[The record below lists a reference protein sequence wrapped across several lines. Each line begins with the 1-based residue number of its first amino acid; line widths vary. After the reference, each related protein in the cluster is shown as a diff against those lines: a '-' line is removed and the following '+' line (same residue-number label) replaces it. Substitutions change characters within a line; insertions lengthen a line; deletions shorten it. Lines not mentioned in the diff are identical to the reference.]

1 MASKRIQKELQD
13 IGKDPPSSCSAG
25 PVGEDLFHWQVR
37 QAAPERPQPRS
48 DGSPF
53 LDTPRLPALPARP
66 HTLPVA
72 SLQATIMGPSD
83 SPFQGGVF
91 FLNIHFPSD
100 YPFKP
105 PKVSFTTRIYHPNV
119 NSNGSIC
126 LDILNAQW
134 SPALTI
140 SKGAS
145 PPVPSPVC
153 LTHSLVLSPVRGPR
167 SLTSSGALAHS
178 HSRAFDLLVADR
190 PESRRPFGARD
201 SAHL

>member
-1 MASKRIQKELQD
+1 
-13 IGKDPPSSCSAG
+13 
-25 PVGEDLFHWQVR
+25 
-37 QAAPERPQPRS
+37 
-48 DGSPF
+48 
-53 LDTPRLPALPARP
+53 
-66 HTLPVA
+66 
-72 SLQATIMGPSD
+72 MGPSD

-91 FLNIHFPSD
+91 FLNIHFPAD

-153 LTHSLVLSPVRGPR
+153 SDPFPCAFARAWPAVPQLIACAVRHSR
-167 SLTSSGALAHS
+167 
-178 HSRAFDLLVADR
+178 SRAFDLLVADR

>member
-37 QAAPERPQPRS
+37 QAAPERPQPRI

-53 LDTPRLPALPARP
+53 LHTPRLPALPARP

-145 PPVPSPVC
+145 PPVPSPMC
-153 LTHSLVLSPVRGPR
+153 SGPFPCAFPVRGPR
-167 SLTSSGALAHS
+167 SLTSSGAPARS
-178 HSRAFDLLVADR
+178 RSRAFDLLVADR

>member
-25 PVGEDLFHWQVR
+25 PVGDDLFHWQVC
-37 QAAPERPQPRS
+37 PDKPPPS
-48 DGSPF
+48 DSSPAVPPVGP
-53 LDTPRLPALPARP
+53 LLHTRTALPVTFTA
-66 HTLPVA
+66 VA
-72 SLQATIMGPSD
+72 HLQATIMGPGE

-140 SKGAS
+140 SKGPP
-145 PPVPSPVC
+145 PPVLS
-153 LTHSLVLSPVRGPR
+153 SLC
-167 SLTSSGALAHS
+167 
-178 HSRAFDLLVADR
+178 
-190 PESRRPFGARD
+190 
-201 SAHL
+201 

>member
-25 PVGEDLFHWQVR
+25 PVGDDLFHWQV
-37 QAAPERPQPRS
+37 PDKPPPS
-48 DGSPF
+48 DCSPAVTLVPF
-53 LDTPRLPALPARP
+53 LNTSASVSRHLP
-66 HTLPVA
+66 PVA
-72 SLQATIMGPSD
+72 LLQATIMGPGD

-140 SKGAS
+140 SKGPS

-153 LTHSLVLSPVRGPR
+153 SGPVPC
-167 SLTSSGALAHS
+167 ALA
-178 HSRAFDLLVADR
+178 RAWPA
-190 PESRRPFGARD
+190 A
-201 SAHL
+201 